1 MANIIK
7 ESLPQLLS
15 PNAAELGRY
24 GKNPVNYFNGLPG
37 IVVPLT
43 SVHAKGYEL
52 PVSLSYHAGGNR
64 PEQHPGWVGLGW
76 SLRAGGCISRVI
88 NGMKDEMTS

>member
-1 MANIIK
+1 MSNIIK
-7 ESLPQLLS
+7 ESRLQLHS

-24 GKNPVNYFNGLPG
+24 GKAPVDYFTGVPS

-52 PVSLSYHAGGNR
+52 PVELRYHAEATGRSSIRDG
-64 PEQHPGWVGLGW
+64 
-76 SLRAGGCISRVI
+76 SASAGPCMREAASTGSS
-88 NGMKDEMTS
+88 TA